1 MFYHGHTPADLLKS
15 TIVSI
20 PKDNKAS
27 LSGSDKYRSISIFN
41 SLSKLFDHIILLK
54 YSKQLSTTLCTLIY
68 KEVIGHYINNDS
80 TVYSCSLDASNA
92 FDRVHY
98 SKLFSILLSKIL

>member
-20 PKDNKAS
+20 PKDNKKS
-27 LSGSDKYRSISIFN
+27 LSSSDNYRGISLFN

-54 YSKQLSTTLCTLIY
+54 YSKHIQSSDMQFGYKESHSTTLCTLIY
-68 KEVIGHYINNDS
+68 KEVIDHYINKDS
-80 TVYSCSLDASNA
+80 TVY
-92 FDRVHY
+92 V
-98 SKLFSILLSKIL
+98 